1 MAKAALTAFEKY
13 AKGSQLQ
20 DMELP
25 NTNAIRIDSLLDFAD
40 FSDGEWHQ
48 IRLWPGTFAS
58 ATLWMDI
65 KKKDGS
71 FTQIPRTCLNFDI
84 EKASFDTSKRC
95 PYYEARDQLSCRG
108 EQGAQLNVHYFC
120 NILVRDLQNDEPR
133 KTKITSDEQE
143 SGFKN
148 KNSKSWTPIRV
159 ARFPKTV
166 IEKLLKL
173 RELNRVN
180 GEIQE
185 LSDPENGRDIF
196 VLFNRNSK
204 NPANM
209 WDTQLSPDGSSK
221 LTKKEK
227 DYLFYDIKTALETI
241 QQQQTVAEAEKWMER
256 HLEMMSESGAQ
267 KKKKD
272 KAKTGKS
279 KSDAETNVSVNELLG
294 KSKKKKKDSKESNSP
309 KAPKKDKKDKKLD
322 PENVVDV
329 KPKKKKKKDQSVDE
343 KPDKKADKNDKSS
356 KNDSDDKAKKKKSK
370 NTGDDTVKNGKNKK
384 NKDTGNGKNKKS
396 KKPKYDFK
404 F

>member
-1 MAKAALTAFEKY
+1 MAQTAFEKY
-13 AKGSQLQ
+13 ASGSKMT
-20 DMELP
+20 DVELP
-25 NTNAIRIDSLLDFAD
+25 NTNMVRIDSLLDFAD
-40 FSDGEWHQ
+40 FSDGEWHKV
-48 IRLWPGTFAS
+48 RLWPGVHAL
-58 ATLWMDI
+58 ATMWLDVQ
-65 KKKDGS
+65 KKDGN
-71 FTQIPRTCLNFDI
+71 TVQIPRTILNFDI

-95 PYYEARDQLSCRG
+95 PYYENRDYVTCRG
-108 EQGAQLNVHYFC
+108 EPGGQLNIHYYV
-120 NILVRDLQNDEPR
+120 NVLDRELQNNEPR
-133 KTKITSDEQE
+133 KTKITSDEQK
-143 SGFKN
+143 SGFKA
-148 KNSKSWTPIRV
+148 KESKSWTPIRV

-173 RELNRVN
+173 QELNRIK
-180 GEIQE
+180 GDPQE
-185 LSDPENGRDIF
+185 LSDPNTGRDVY
-196 VLFNRNSK
+196 VLFNRDAR

-209 WDTQLSPDGSSK
+209 WDAQLDPDGPSK
-221 LTKKEK
+221 LSKKEK
-227 DYLFYDIKTALETI
+227 SYLMYDIGGALETM
-241 QQQQTVAEAEKWMER
+241 QQQQTVDDAEKWMTR
-256 HLEMMSESGAQ
+256 HLEALSGQ
-267 KKKKD
+267 KKGAGKGKKKD
-272 KAKTGKS
+272 KAKTDKS

-384 NKDTGNGKNKKS
+384 NKDTGKGKNG